1 MYKGSKCNNDS
12 SLHLLNTHKES
23 DCIPQI
29 IPFMSAKSKSGN
41 SKMGTKGRLLTEE
54 EDRKA
59 KALGK
64 RRYNL
69 FPNQHRQLDY

>member
-1 MYKGSKCNNDS
+1 
-12 SLHLLNTHKES
+12 
-23 DCIPQI
+23 
-29 IPFMSAKSKSGN
+29 
-41 SKMGTKGRLLTEE
+41 MGTRGRLLTEE